1 MNASSD
7 AGLYPWQRSAW
18 RTLTRDTAKLSHA
31 VLLTGQAGLG
41 KEHFA
46 AHLAHSLLCMNP
58 QDGAEPCGRCQS
70 CRLQAAGT
78 HPDLYRLQPSEPGKA
93 IIVDQVRALG
103 EFLYLRPHIAARKAV
118 LLSPAQAMNMNAANS
133 LLKLLEEPPADCH
146 FILVSSQPTRLPVTI
161 RSRCVQ
167 VVLRAPPRDQALA
180 WLRARSDAPPHAE
193 LLLEL
198 AGGAPLAVLAPAQDD
213 LLARREEWMNDVEAL
228 LGQGADPVGCAAR
241 WKAAGTERGLAWL
254 HGWVSDLIKIAADST
269 PPRLFNPDAQ
279 ARLQA
284 LQKRLHLNRLFGY
297 FECVS
302 ESRNLLGGP
311 LDEQLMLEDLLIQWT
326 RLAKT

>member
-1 MNASSD
+1 MNVSSA
-7 AGLYPWQRSAW
+7 AGLYPWQLSAW

-41 KEHFA
+41 KDHFA
-46 AHLAHSLLCMNP
+46 AYLAHSLLCMNP
-58 QDGAEPCGRCQS
+58 RDGAEPCGRCQS

-93 IIVDQVRALG
+93 IGVDQVRALG
-103 EFLYLRPHIAARKAV
+103 EFLYLRPHIAARKVV

-133 LLKLLEEPPADCH
+133 LLKLLEEPPADSH
-146 FILVSSQPTRLPVTI
+146 FILVSSQPARLPVTI

-167 VVLRAPPRDQALA
+167 VVLRAPQRDQALA

-193 LLLEL
+193 LRLEL
-198 AGGAPLAVLAPAQDD
+198 AGGAPLAVLTPAQED

-254 HGWVSDLIKIAADST
+254 HGWVSDLIKIAVDST